1 MRRIQYLTSFFPHLS
16 ETIPRK
22 KPIAVDVV
30 LTGGFGKTHGPVS
43 LRYAA
48 KKTVK
53 NIDNEV
59 RRPTFDRNQNGSL
72 YLEQP

>member
-1 MRRIQYLTSFFPHLS
+1 MRRIQYLRLFHTCVANAYREKNLS
-16 ETIPRK
+16 RWMS
-22 KPIAVDVV
+22 V
-30 LTGGFGKTHGPVS
+30 LTGGFGKIHGPVF

-48 KKTVK
+48 IKTAK

-72 YLEQP
+72 YLQQR

>member
-1 MRRIQYLTSFFPHLS
+1 MS
-16 ETIPRK
+16 
-22 KPIAVDVV
+22 V
-30 LTGGFGKTHGPVS
+30 LTGGFGKIHGPVS
-43 LRYAA
+43 LQYAA
-48 KKTVK
+48 IKTAK